1 MGVGKRLVVD
11 GKVDTGAWR
20 TSMDQKLATDLGLL
34 SVNNVLWTRKVRTT
48 KGVEERPVIYLRFYL
63 PAQAGRGGKLIK
75 TYASVTNRAHMR
87 VPVIIGRRDLVGF
100 VVKSI
105 EPVQL
110 PGKREKKE

>member
-1 MGVGKRLVVD
+1 
-11 GKVDTGAWR
+11 
-20 TSMDQKLATDLGLL
+20 MDQKLATDLGLL

-87 VPVIIGRRDLVGF
+87 VPIIIGRRDLTGF
-100 VVKSI
+100 AVKAI

-110 PGKREKKE
+110 PGKKGKWE